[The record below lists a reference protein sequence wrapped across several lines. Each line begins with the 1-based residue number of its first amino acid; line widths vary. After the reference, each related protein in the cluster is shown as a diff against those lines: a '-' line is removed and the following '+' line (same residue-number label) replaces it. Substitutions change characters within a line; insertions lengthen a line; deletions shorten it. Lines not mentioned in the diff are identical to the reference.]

1 MVNFI
6 ADVEQSAPFLLHKTK
21 HATLGNCCAYLQIRP
36 VTCDPSIYN
45 ICYSLIGASYTQK
58 ESYKISFDF
67 GLRIMFGA
75 AYYQE
80 NENQSATTDELTVY
94 KMSIDLFTRND
105 NAALLQ
111 KVPIINQL

>member
-1 MVNFI
+1 M
-6 ADVEQSAPFLLHKTK
+6 
-21 HATLGNCCAYLQIRP
+21 
-36 VTCDPSIYN
+36 
-45 ICYSLIGASYTQK
+45 
-58 ESYKISFDF
+58 SFDF

-80 NENQSATTDELTVY
+80 NENQPATTDELTVY